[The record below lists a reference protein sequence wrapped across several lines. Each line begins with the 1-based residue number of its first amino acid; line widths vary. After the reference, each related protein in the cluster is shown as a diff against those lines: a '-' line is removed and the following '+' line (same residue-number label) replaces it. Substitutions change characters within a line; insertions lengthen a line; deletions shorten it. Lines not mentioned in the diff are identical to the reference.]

1 MTTTNGATTVAPAA
15 RPTRNRRMDATVPHM
30 SRGARLRYFLRWA
43 GAEWTALYAARQAL
57 SRVLFRLNRRMMRL
71 EEQRFLTGELTVSAS
86 FNTADRNAAMW
97 NNYDWSQM
105 GEEWSEHA
113 LGYKGFEP
121 REWKRRIVAEV
132 IEKYMPSDSVVL
144 EVGPGGGR
152 WTEHLLARNNRVV
165 LVDVAE
171 RCLELCRAR
180 FDNDPRLSY
189 CLVREGEGDFIGSD
203 RVADRSIDA
212 IWSYD
217 AFVHINPT
225 DTERYIREFHR
236 IMRPGAIAV
245 IHHVGR
251 SPSEG
256 EYREQFR
263 AQMNARFFTHLL
275 AENQLQLIQQS
286 EELAH
291 RDGDVITVFTRPG

>member
-1 MTTTNGATTVAPAA
+1 MTTTNGAITGARTA
-15 RPTRNRRMDATVPHM
+15 RPTPSRRMDARVPHM
-30 SRGARLRYFLRWA
+30 SRAARFRYFLRWA
-43 GAEWTALYAARQAL
+43 GAEWTGLYLVRQGL

-71 EEQRFLTGELTVSAS
+71 EEQRFLTGDLTVSAS

-97 NNYDWSQM
+97 NSYDWSQM

-121 REWKRRIVAEV
+121 REWKQRVIAEL
-132 IEKYMPSDSVVL
+132 IDKHIPTDGVVL

-152 WTEHLLARNNRVV
+152 WTEHLLDRNNRVV

-171 RCLELCRAR
+171 RCLALCRSR
-180 FDNDPRLSY
+180 FNSDPRLSY
-189 CLVREGEGDFIGSD
+189 CLVREGESDFIGSD
-203 RVADRSIDA
+203 RVPDRSIDA

-225 DTERYIREFHR
+225 DTERYIREFQR
-236 IMRPGAIAV
+236 IMRPGAVAV

-256 EYREQFR
+256 EYKQQFR
-263 AQMNARFFTHLL
+263 AQMNARFFAHLL
-275 AENQLQLIQQS
+275 AENQLQLVEQS

-291 RDGDVITVFTRPG
+291 REGDVITVFTRVR